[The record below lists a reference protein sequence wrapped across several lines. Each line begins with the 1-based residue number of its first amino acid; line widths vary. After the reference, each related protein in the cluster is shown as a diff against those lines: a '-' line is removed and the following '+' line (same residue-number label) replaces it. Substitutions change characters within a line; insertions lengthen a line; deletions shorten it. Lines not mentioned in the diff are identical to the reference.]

1 MELVIIGILILLNG
15 LFALSEIALVSSKG
29 TRLEQLRSEGRKGA
43 VKALELQKN
52 SENFLSSV
60 QVGITLIGIITGAY
74 GGVSVAEDV
83 IPLLVQIGI
92 PAGSADEIAMVVTV
106 IVITYFSI
114 VIGELVPKTIALNNP
129 EKIAVRIAP
138 FIYYF
143 SRLFY
148 PFVWLLAGS
157 TAVVNRILGIKKV
170 TSQITETELRHILK
184 SASTDGVIEK
194 EQTQINERLFY
205 FADKRVRHI
214 MVPRPDIEWIDL
226 DDSQENIRKAVME
239 SKHSKLICS
248 REDLDNFQGLLY
260 TKDYLRELSESGI
273 ADAASLLADPLIVPE
288 TMEAVKLWRLFQQ
301 KHFYTAVVVNEYGSL
316 EGIITLHDIMENII
330 GDIPEE
336 GEESEPDIFVRDD
349 KSYLI
354 SGDAAVEVLDGIIDG
369 FKINFE
375 EADYSTVAGFV
386 LSRINKIPQI
396 GDKFKFVGHTIEII
410 DIDGNRIDK
419 VLIVKD

>member
-83 IPLLVQIGI
+83 APLLMQVSFL
-92 PAGSADEIAMVVTV
+92 AGSADELAIVLTV

-157 TAVVNRILGIKKV
+157 TAVVNRLLGIKKV
-170 TSQITETELRHILK
+170 TSQITELELKQILK
-184 SASTDGVIEK
+184 SASSDGIIEK
-194 EQTQINERLFY
+194 EQNLINEKLFY
-205 FADKRVRHI
+205 FADKRVKHI
-214 MVPRPDIEWIDL
+214 MIPRPEIEWIDL
-226 DDSQENIRKAVME
+226 DDSPENIRTTILG
-239 SKHSKLICS
+239 SRHSKLICS

-260 TKDYLRELSESGI
+260 TKDYLKELTDTGK
-273 ADAASLLADPLIVPE
+273 ADITSLLVNPLIVPE

-301 KHFYTAVVVNEYGSL
+301 KHFYTAIVVNEYGSL

-349 KSYLI
+349 NSILI
-354 SGDAAVEVLDGIIDG
+354 SGDAPVEILDGIIEG

-386 LSRINKIPQI
+386 LNQINKIPQV

-419 VLIVKD
+419 VLIIKD

>member
-15 LFALSEIALVSSKG
+15 LFALSEIALVSSKNS
-29 TRLEQLRSEGRKGA
+29 RLEQLRSEGRKGA
-43 VKALELQKN
+43 VKALNLQKN

-74 GGVSVAEDV
+74 GGVNLSEDIV
-83 IPLLVQIGI
+83 PLLERVSFL
-92 PAGSADEIAMVVTV
+92 AGSAREIALVITV
-106 IVITYFSI
+106 IGITYFSI

-157 TAVVNRILGIKKV
+157 TAVVTRLLGIKKV
-170 TSQITETELRHILK
+170 TSHITEVELRQILK
-184 SASTDGVIEK
+184 SASSDGVIEK
-194 EQTQINERLFY
+194 EQNLINERLFY
-205 FADKRVRHI
+205 FADKRAKHI
-214 MVPRPDIEWIDL
+214 MTPRTDIEWIDL
-226 DDSQENIRKAVME
+226 DEKPEIIREAVLA
-239 SKHSKLICS
+239 SRHSKLICS
-248 REDLDNFQGLLY
+248 HGDLDNLQGLLY
-260 TKDYLRELSESGI
+260 TRDYLQELSEKGK
-273 ADAASLLADPLIVPE
+273 ADPATLLVDPLVVPE
-288 TMEAVKLWRLFQQ
+288 TLEAVKLWRLFQQ
-301 KHFYTAVVVNEYGSL
+301 KHFHTAIVVNEYGSL

-330 GDIPEE
+330 GEMPEE
-336 GEESEPDIFVRDD
+336 GEDSEPDIFVRDD
-349 KSYLI
+349 NSFLV
-354 SGDAAVEVLDGIIDG
+354 SGDAPVEVLDGIIEG
-369 FKINFE
+369 FKIDFE

-386 LSRINKIPQI
+386 LSQINKIPKV

-419 VLIVKD
+419 VLIVKE

>member
-1 MELVIIGILILLNG
+1 MELVVIGILILLNG

-83 IPLLVQIGI
+83 VPLLVQIGI
-92 PAGSADEIAMVVTV
+92 PAGSADEIAMVLTV

-170 TSQITETELRHILK
+170 TSQITETELRQILK

-194 EQTQINERLFY
+194 EQNQINERLFY

-260 TKDYLRELSESGI
+260 TKDYLRELSESGK
-273 ADAASLLADPLIVPE
+273 ADAAGLLVNPLIVPE

-301 KHFYTAVVVNEYGSL
+301 KHLYTAIVVNEYGSL

-349 KSYLI
+349 RSVLI
-354 SGDAAVEVLDGIIDG
+354 SGDAPVEVLDGIIEG

-375 EADYSTVAGFV
+375 KADYSTVAGFV
-386 LSRINKIPQI
+386 LNQINKIPQV
-396 GDKFKFVGHTIEII
+396 GDKFKFFGHTIEIL

-419 VLIVKD
+419 VLIIKD